1 MVDET
6 KEDVTMSGVKKARA
20 VARTI
25 FWNIPLW
32 TLLTLVTMTIYHNAL
47 T

>member
-1 MVDET
+1 MVDEN
-6 KEDVTMSGVKKARA
+6 KEELTMSGVKKARS

-25 FWNIPLW
+25 LWNIPLW
-32 TLLTLVTMTIYHNAL
+32 TILALVTMTIYHHAL